1 MNGKGDKDRST
12 FTRNFKENFDK
23 IDWSKKN
30 TEIKNQIEIKQIKN
44 KKIYVYK

>member
-23 IDWSKKN
+23 IEWKPIEKKQ
-30 TEIKNQIEIKQIKN
+30 NQIEIKEKKG

>member
-12 FTRNFKENFDK
+12 YTKEFKENFDK
-23 IDWSKKN
+23 IEWKTIQDRKS
-30 TEIKNQIEIKQIKN
+30 QIEIKEKKG